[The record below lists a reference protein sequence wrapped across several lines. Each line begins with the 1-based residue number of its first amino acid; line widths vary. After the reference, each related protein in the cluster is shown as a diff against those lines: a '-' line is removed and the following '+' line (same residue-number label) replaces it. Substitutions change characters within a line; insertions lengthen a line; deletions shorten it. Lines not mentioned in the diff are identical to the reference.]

1 MIVIDDNLFGKQT
14 EWHNVCLSFFWLI
27 TEGFWDLLHAKDRE
41 EFTVNQFV
49 FQYVLNYDGFM
60 LFSRPVVKILFVRWE
75 TTIHGHSSFSLSS
88 FSSHSSPHTHD
99 MDLMAWYQELT
110 CCPSRSAKRISSHPP
125 RDRRLTFSI
134 KIPAQE

>member
-1 MIVIDDNLFGKQT
+1 
-14 EWHNVCLSFFWLI
+14 LI

-75 TTIHGHSSFSLSS
+75 TTTLRPSNLDVSLHLSLFMDTFSLFILIS
-88 FSSHSSPHTHD
+88 FLLHTPTT
-99 MDLMAWYQELT
+99 WT
-110 CCPSRSAKRISSHPP
+110 
-125 RDRRLTFSI
+125 
-134 KIPAQE
+134 

>member
-1 MIVIDDNLFGKQT
+1 
-14 EWHNVCLSFFWLI
+14 
-27 TEGFWDLLHAKDRE
+27 
-41 EFTVNQFV
+41 VNQFV

-75 TTIHGHSSFSLSS
+75 TTTLRPSNLDVSLHLSLFMDTSLDTKHSS
-88 FSSHSSPHTHD
+88 FSSHSFSHTHD